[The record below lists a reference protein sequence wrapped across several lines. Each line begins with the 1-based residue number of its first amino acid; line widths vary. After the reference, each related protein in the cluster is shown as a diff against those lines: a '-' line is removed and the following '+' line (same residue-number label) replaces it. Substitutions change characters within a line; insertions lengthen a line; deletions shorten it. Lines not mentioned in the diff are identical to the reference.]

1 MSAVHPQGQG
11 RSFAIVAAG
20 LLLLSLGR
28 EQWRRPF
35 DVGWAEQT
43 RVRWAQVSPLA
54 MGEPVNI
61 NQADEALL
69 MVLPGVGPALASRIV
84 QHRQRRGDF
93 RSLRALRG
101 VRGIGPSKQ
110 QVLSRLAKV
119 DDRSQPL
126 RRKVWHQPALPMPI
140 KTASVWALQR
150 LPGVGAVLAGRIGE
164 FRESHGPFESIDD
177 LIQVHGIGRGKLAKL
192 RQHVRVVAVAEP
204 S

>member
-1 MSAVHPQGQG
+1 MSAVHPQSQG
-11 RSFAIVAAG
+11 RSFAVVAAG

-35 DVGWAEQT
+35 DVGWAEQM

-54 MGEPVNI
+54 MGEPINI
-61 NQADEALL
+61 NEADETLL
-69 MVLPGVGPALASRIV
+69 MALPGVGPSLASQIV
-84 QHRQRRGDF
+84 QHRQRRGEF

-110 QVLSRLAKV
+110 QALISFAVV
-119 DDRSQPL
+119 GERSQAL
-126 RRKVWHQPALPMPI
+126 RREVWQQPALPMQI
-140 KTASVWALQR
+140 NKASVWALQR
-150 LPGVGAVLAGRIGE
+150 LPGVGAVLAGRIVE
-164 FRESHGPFESIDD
+164 FRESHGPFESIDE

-192 RQHVRVVAVAEP
+192 RQHVRVVAVLEP